1 MSTWKMFFNGRR
13 CCFLIIRAH
22 VYLGLLVFVHLVV
35 TGSPPKQYLTDIRLH
50 VTANCENNI
59 SFQSFRIYEDELKTE
74 EKRRTKGKAN
84 KAGNG
89 KCILISTVENPT
101 PRSSIYFLVILW
113 SRTRRSKTVPT
124 ILPNPSSTALRN
136 TITSPAVLVV
146 VGNNRICICMY
157 CFDCQYRVC
166 RGLSDKADLINCT
179 IN

>member
-1 MSTWKMFFNGRR
+1 MEVEYEIVILVCKFRSCLHGW
-13 CCFLIIRAH
+13 CFLMGGDVAFLLLGH

-59 SFQSFRIYEDELKTE
+59 SFQSFRIYEDELKTTE

-136 TITSPAVLVV
+136 TITPAVLVV
-146 VGNNRICICMY
+146 VG
-157 CFDCQYRVC
+157 
-166 RGLSDKADLINCT
+166 
-179 IN
+179 